1 MNDPASPN
9 APLQGE
15 ALAHLRH
22 ELRTPFNQLLGYTEI
37 LLEDAEKNGF
47 GAVAPVLAG
56 IQARGR
62 ALLEQ
67 IQIGLFDTGNGVTF
81 EQLGVLESQ
90 VRPEAEQLLDV
101 AGTLRGRLRD
111 LEAIDAL
118 TDAGR
123 ISTALTNLLSHVRW
137 VPAESGPEATRILEK
152 VEPLSPPPQPDVTEQ
167 LTGRILIVEDDA
179 DNRHLLRRRLE
190 REGHWV
196 CEAENGTQGLQ
207 QLNAGVFDL
216 MLLDVIMPEMD
227 GYEVLARLKP
237 NPSLRDLPVIMISAL
252 DETQSVVRC
261 IEMGAEDYLAKP
273 FDPVLLRARIGASLE
288 KKRLRDRERGRTAEL
303 EQALQQL
310 KEAQTQLVVQEKM
323 ASLGTLT
330 VGIAH
335 EIKNPLNF
343 VNNFADVSADLLE
356 DLRHALHQDG
366 SAAVQ
371 DIITDLTANLRRIRE
386 HGERADRIV
395 RGMLAHA
402 RGAGQR
408 ESTDLNALVAGAV
421 NLAYQGLRTQDS
433 SFNITIESSYNPNL
447 PMMQVVPS
455 DLSRAFLNI
464 ANNGCYA
471 AHQKSLQLGKS
482 FRPTLTVTTRDIAG
496 QIEIRIEDNG
506 GGISKA
512 ALLKIFNPFFT
523 TKPPGSGMGLGLSLS
538 YQIVVEQHKGT
549 IRVETEEGQSTALII
564 LLPKAI

>member
-1 MNDPASPN
+1 MNI
-9 APLQGE
+9 PLQGE

-22 ELRTPFNQLLGYTEI
+22 ELRTPFNQILGYTAM
-37 LLEDAEKNGF
+37 LLEDAEGGGF
-47 GAVAPVLAG
+47 SAATPVLAG
-56 IQARGR
+56 IQAGGR
-62 ALLEQ
+62 ALLQQ
-67 IQIGLFDTGNGVTF
+67 IQTGLSDTGGGVSV
-81 EQLGVLESQ
+81 EQLKTLESR
-90 VRPEAEQLLDV
+90 VRPEAQQLLDSAV
-101 AGTLRGRLRD
+101 TLGVTLRD
-111 LEAIDAL
+111 LEATDAL
-118 TDAGR
+118 ADAVRITDALR
-123 ISTALTNLLSHVRW
+123 NLLTEVQWAPSESDTGPIRVTRS
-137 VPAESGPEATRILEK
+137 AEILS
-152 VEPLSPPPQPDVTEQ
+152 SPPVAAVNRPIAEE
-167 LTGRILIVEDDA
+167 LTGRLLVVEDDA
-179 DNRHLLRRRLE
+179 ANRDLLRRRLE
-190 REGHWV
+190 REGHRV
-196 CEAENGTQGLQ
+196 AEAENGMQALK
-207 QLNAGVFDL
+207 QLDDGVFDL

-227 GYEVLARLKP
+227 GYEVLARLKR

-323 ASLGTLT
+323 ASLGALT

-343 VNNFADVSADLLE
+343 VNNFAEVSADLLE
-356 DLRHALHQDG
+356 DLRTALEEG
-366 SAAVQ
+366 SAVSPQ
-371 DIITDLTANLRRIRE
+371 EIIVDLTANLRRIRE
-386 HGERADRIV
+386 HGERADGIV

-408 ESTDLNALVAGAV
+408 EPTDLNALVAGAV
-421 NLAYQGLRTQDS
+421 NLAYQGLRTQDAN
-433 SFNITIESSYNPNL
+433 FHIAIENSYDPNV
-447 PMMQVVPS
+447 PMIEVVPG

-471 AHQKSLQLGKS
+471 AHQKSLQLGES
-482 FRPTLTVTTRDIAG
+482 FRPALKVSTRDMG
-496 QIEIRIEDNG
+496 SQIEIRIEDNG
-506 GGISKA
+506 AGISKA
-512 ALLKIFNPFFT
+512 AILKIFNPFFT

-549 IRVETEEGQSTALII
+549 IRVESREGESTALII
-564 LLPKAI
+564 TLPKAS

>member
-1 MNDPASPN
+1 MNI
-9 APLQGE
+9 PLRGE

-22 ELRTPFNQLLGYTEI
+22 ELRTPFNQILGYTAM
-37 LLEDAEKNGF
+37 LLDAEAGGF
-47 GAVAPVLAG
+47 SAATSVLAG
-56 IQARGR
+56 IQGGGR
-62 ALLEQ
+62 ALLQQIQTGLSDAGGGVSVEQ
-67 IQIGLFDTGNGVTF
+67 IKT
-81 EQLGVLESQ
+81 LESK
-90 VRPEAEQLLDV
+90 VRPEAQPLLDSAV
-101 AGTLRGRLRD
+101 TLGGRLRD
-111 LEAIDAL
+111 LEATDAL
-118 TDAGR
+118 ADAVRITDALR
-123 ISTALTNLLSHVRW
+123 NLLTEVQWAPSESETEPMRVARS
-137 VPAESGPEATRILEK
+137 AEPPLPEVNRPIAEG
-152 VEPLSPPPQPDVTEQ
+152 
-167 LTGRILIVEDDA
+167 LTGRLLVVEDDA
-179 DNRHLLRRRLE
+179 ANRDLLRRRLE
-190 REGHWV
+190 REGHRV
-196 CEAENGTQGLQ
+196 EEAENGMQALE
-207 QLNAGVFDL
+207 QLDAGVFDL

-227 GYEVLARLKP
+227 GYEVLARLKR

-323 ASLGTLT
+323 ASLGALT

-356 DLRHALHQDG
+356 DLRRALGEGGPASSQE
-366 SAAVQ
+366 
-371 DIITDLTANLRRIRE
+371 IIVDLTANLRRIRE
-386 HGERADRIV
+386 HGERADGIV

-408 ESTDLNALVAGAV
+408 ESTDLNALVAGAI
-421 NLAYQGLRTQDS
+421 NLAYQGLRTQDA
-433 SFNITIESSYNPNL
+433 SFHIAIENSYDPNV
-447 PMMQVVPS
+447 PMIEVVPG

-471 AHQKSLQLGKS
+471 AHQKSLQLGES
-482 FRPTLTVTTRDIAG
+482 FRPALRVSTRDMG
-496 QIEIRIEDNG
+496 SQIEIRIEDNG
-506 GGISKA
+506 AGISKA
-512 ALLKIFNPFFT
+512 AILKIFNPFFT

-538 YQIVVEQHKGT
+538 YQIVVEQHKGA
-549 IRVETEEGQSTALII
+549 IRVESREGESTALII
-564 LLPKAI
+564 TLPKAS